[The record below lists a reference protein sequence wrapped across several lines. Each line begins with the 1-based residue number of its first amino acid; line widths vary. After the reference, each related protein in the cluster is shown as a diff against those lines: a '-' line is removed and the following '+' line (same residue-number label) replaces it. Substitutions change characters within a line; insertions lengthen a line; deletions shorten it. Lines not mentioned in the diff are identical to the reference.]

1 MNNHEKQQLVD
12 DRDVDDQ
19 YKSTEDSSSVR
30 EDVTDVVYGDSSA
43 LRNGNGIRLA
53 DRLTDLFVGDGDRD
67 DDLLIHGTVMQ
78 WLHAFDMQ
86 VVGGCLRRWFM

>member
-1 MNNHEKQQLVD
+1 MNNHEKQQSVD

-43 LRNGNGIRLA
+43 LRNGNGIGLA

-78 WLHAFDMQ
+78 WLHSFDMQ
-86 VVGGCLRRWFM
+86 VVGGGLRRWLF